1 MWRESEGSATS
12 GWTEMVEAGLMV
24 SGKEGT
30 GWVVVVSVKEEPTTG
45 RKEGMG
51 SDDGMEVISGSTVI
65 C

>member
-1 MWRESEGSATS
+1 
-12 GWTEMVEAGLMV
+12 MVEAGLMV
-24 SGKEGT
+24 SEKEGT
-30 GWVVVVSVKEEPTTG
+30 GWVVVVSVKEEPTTE

>member
-1 MWRESEGSATS
+1 
-12 GWTEMVEAGLMV
+12 MVEAGLMV

-30 GWVVVVSVKEEPTTG
+30 GWVVVRLVSAKEEPTTG